1 MGFDGGNIIQDAHMD
16 DTLYVKNPDASDLL
30 LEDPVD
36 KERGEKDMN
45 VDFDAVRG
53 DGFAND
59 MGDFGTC
66 VNVLI
71 LTSCSQVLNLVMSQF
86 YRQQAASIVTNG
98 NILYAFG
105 ITRLVIVTMHVCR
118 IVYK

>member
-30 LEDPVD
+30 LEDPVN

-66 VNVLI
+66 VVIVNISI
-71 LTSCSQVLNLVMSQF
+71 LTNCEQVFNLVIRHPLAM
-86 YRQQAASIVTNG
+86 
-98 NILYAFG
+98 
-105 ITRLVIVTMHVCR
+105 
-118 IVYK
+118 